1 MAEFINLGILCSK
14 KDRDENDKL
23 QYYIKLDKDVKITVN
38 GKETTSDFIQVQTPA
53 NKLAKRIASGKLDEA
68 KVEQLEKTMRRY
80 LAPKDEEVG
89 DLNYIKQELT
99 IVLD

>member
-14 KDRDENDKL
+14 KDRDDEGKL

-38 GKETTSDFIQVQTPA
+38 GKDTTSDFIQVATPA

-68 KVEQLEKTMRRY
+68 KIEQLEKTKARFE
-80 LAPKDEEVG
+80 ADG

-99 IVLD
+99 IILD